1 MICWIYY
8 LFFRYQSVLLL
19 FSMALLPE
27 GTGKNYCFVTL
38 LFLFVQPRT
47 QQDCGTLQFLYLLL
61 ITLSEL
67 FLKLDFISAE
77 KFIWILW
84 AMPCNLYCSVV
95 FFAYTHAY
103 WKLNHVIKTFAL
115 QLIHKHPDF
124 NKNLILTLS
133 LINWPKKTS
142 KFFFSAIL
150 ILTLSSL

>member
-1 MICWIYY
+1 M
-8 LFFRYQSVLLL
+8 LNLL
-19 FSMALLPE
+19 FIFSLPVCLASFLNGTTPRRYWKKLLFC
-27 GTGKNYCFVTL
+27 NL